1 MRAQAHS
8 GTVRSRR
15 EYCRNVRR
23 PLLVLAPIGAAAVL
37 ATGGSPAAAQVPIVG
52 CAERAEPS
60 IDRFERQRDVIRGRF
75 ALITIQRDLPR
86 LSRARYRP
94 RAGRLPGI
102 KLPVGVHARHEATLR
117 VAGSQRRHVA
127 LIYRHETHHAQ
138 RVRDGDRAVT
148 FRSCP
153 ADTRGF
159 SGGTVGPITG
169 WAGALIMSG
178 PRCVRLEVRVDGER
192 RPDIRLPLGR
202 RCR

>member
-1 MRAQAHS
+1 M
-8 GTVRSRR
+8 
-15 EYCRNVRR
+15 RR
-23 PLLVLAPIGAAAVL
+23 PPLILAPIGAAAFL
-37 ATGGSPAAAQVPIVG
+37 AIGGSSEPTGVASAAQAPVVG

-60 IDRFERQRDVIRGRF
+60 IRRFERRRDVIRGRF

-94 RAGRLPGI
+94 IAGRLPGI
-102 KLPVGVHARHEATLR
+102 KLPVGVRARHEATLR
-117 VAGSQRRHVA
+117 VAASQRRHVA
-127 LIYRHETHHAQ
+127 LIHRHETQDA
-138 RVRDGDRAVT
+138 RRIRDGDRAVT
-148 FRSCP
+148 FTSCP
-153 ADTRGF
+153 ADMPGF

-202 RCR
+202 PCR